1 MAIQTKVNP
10 NTIQRTYSEME
21 RLGIVETRRGQGTFI
36 AEKAEIVDELKER
49 LTREVEGF
57 VKQMKELG
65 LTKEEM
71 VEGLKHSQREVKMEI
86 KLEHVSKKYGRHTAV
101 DDVSFTLSS
110 GRIYGLI
117 GPNGSG
123 KSTTLKMMAG
133 LLFPTSGFVKVDGK
147 QATRDMVRQTAYL
160 TELDMFYP
168 DFTVKDMVNF
178 YQSQFPDFQTEQAYR
193 LLNEMQLDP
202 EKKIKK
208 LSKGNRGRLKIV
220 LALARQADVI
230 LLDEPFS
237 GLDPMVRDSIV
248 NSLVSYIDFEQ
259 QIVVIATHEIDEIET
274 LLDEVIILA
283 NGEKVAQREVED
295 IREQEGMS
303 VLQWFKSK
311 MEVC

>member
-1 MAIQTKVNP
+1 
-10 NTIQRTYSEME
+10 
-21 RLGIVETRRGQGTFI
+21 
-36 AEKAEIVDELKER
+36 
-49 LTREVEGF
+49 
-57 VKQMKELG
+57 
-65 LTKEEM
+65 
-71 VEGLKHSQREVKMEI
+71 MEI
-86 KLEHVSKKYGRHTAV
+86 NLEHVSKKYGRHIAV
-101 DDVSFTLSS
+101 NDVSITLSS

-123 KSTTLKMMAG
+123 KSTILKMMAG
-133 LLFPTSGFVKVDGK
+133 LLFPTSGFVKADEKPVM
-147 QATRDMVRQTAYL
+147 RDMVRQTAYL

-168 DFTVKDMVNF
+168 HFTVKDMVNF
-178 YQSQFPDFQTEQAYR
+178 YESQFPDFQTEQAYK

-220 LALARQADVI
+220 LALARRASVI

-283 NGEKVAQREVED
+283 NGEKVAQRDVED

>member
-1 MAIQTKVNP
+1 
-10 NTIQRTYSEME
+10 
-21 RLGIVETRRGQGTFI
+21 
-36 AEKAEIVDELKER
+36 
-49 LTREVEGF
+49 
-57 VKQMKELG
+57 
-65 LTKEEM
+65 
-71 VEGLKHSQREVKMEI
+71 MEI

-101 DDVSFTLSS
+101 NDVSIALSS

-133 LLFPTSGFVKVDGK
+133 LLFPTSGFVKVDEE
-147 QATRDMVRQTAYL
+147 QVTREMVRQTAYL

-168 DFTVKDMVNF
+168 HFTVKDMVNF
-178 YQSQFPDFQTEQAYR
+178 YQSQFPDFHTEQVYK
-193 LLNEMQLDP
+193 LLNEMQLNP

-220 LALARQADVI
+220 LALARRADVI

>member
-1 MAIQTKVNP
+1 
-10 NTIQRTYSEME
+10 
-21 RLGIVETRRGQGTFI
+21 
-36 AEKAEIVDELKER
+36 
-49 LTREVEGF
+49 
-57 VKQMKELG
+57 
-65 LTKEEM
+65 
-71 VEGLKHSQREVKMEI
+71 MEI
-86 KLEHVSKKYGRHTAV
+86 TLEHVSKKYGRQTAV
-101 DDVSFTLSS
+101 NDVSITLSS

-133 LLFPTSGFVKVDGK
+133 LLFPTSGLVKADEKPV
-147 QATRDMVRQTAYL
+147 TRDMVRQTAYL

-168 DFTVKDMVNF
+168 HFTVKDMVSF
-178 YQSQFPDFQTEQAYR
+178 YQSQFPDFQIEQAYK

-202 EKKIKK
+202 KKKIKK

-220 LALARQADVI
+220 LALARRASVI

-283 NGEKVAQREVED
+283 NGEKVEQRDVED

>member
-1 MAIQTKVNP
+1 
-10 NTIQRTYSEME
+10 
-21 RLGIVETRRGQGTFI
+21 
-36 AEKAEIVDELKER
+36 
-49 LTREVEGF
+49 
-57 VKQMKELG
+57 
-65 LTKEEM
+65 
-71 VEGLKHSQREVKMEI
+71 MEI

-101 DDVSFTLSS
+101 NDVSITLSS

-133 LLFPTSGFVKVDGK
+133 LLFPTSGFVKVDEE
-147 QATRDMVRQTAYL
+147 QVTREMVRQTAYL

-168 DFTVKDMVNF
+168 HFTVKDMVNF
-178 YQSQFPDFQTEQAYR
+178 YQSQFPDFQTEQAYK
-193 LLNEMQLDP
+193 LLNEMQLNS

-220 LALARQADVI
+220 LALARRADVI

>member
-1 MAIQTKVNP
+1 
-10 NTIQRTYSEME
+10 
-21 RLGIVETRRGQGTFI
+21 
-36 AEKAEIVDELKER
+36 
-49 LTREVEGF
+49 
-57 VKQMKELG
+57 
-65 LTKEEM
+65 
-71 VEGLKHSQREVKMEI
+71 MEI
-86 KLEHVSKKYGRHTAV
+86 TLEHVSKKYGRQTAV
-101 DDVSFTLSS
+101 NDVSITLSS

-133 LLFPTSGFVKVDGK
+133 LLFPTSGLVKADEKPV
-147 QATRDMVRQTAYL
+147 TRDMVRQTAYL

-168 DFTVKDMVNF
+168 HFTVKDMVNF
-178 YQSQFPDFQTEQAYR
+178 YQSQFPDFQTEQAYK

-202 EKKIKK
+202 KKKIKK

-220 LALARQADVI
+220 LALARRTSVI

-283 NGEKVAQREVED
+283 NGEKVAQRDVED

>member
-1 MAIQTKVNP
+1 
-10 NTIQRTYSEME
+10 
-21 RLGIVETRRGQGTFI
+21 
-36 AEKAEIVDELKER
+36 
-49 LTREVEGF
+49 
-57 VKQMKELG
+57 
-65 LTKEEM
+65 
-71 VEGLKHSQREVKMEI
+71 MEI
-86 KLEHVSKKYGRHTAV
+86 TLEHVSKKYGRHTAV
-101 DDVSFTLSS
+101 QDVSISLSS

-133 LLFPTSGFVKVDGK
+133 LLFPTSGFVKADEKPV
-147 QATRDMVRQTAYL
+147 TRDMVRQTAYL
-160 TELDMFYP
+160 TELDMFYSQ
-168 DFTVKDMVNF
+168 FTVKDMVNF
-178 YQSQFPDFQTEQAYR
+178 YQSQFPDFQIDQAYK
-193 LLNEMQLDP
+193 LLNEMQLDL

-220 LALARQADVI
+220 LALARKASVI

-274 LLDEVIILA
+274 LLDEVIVLV
-283 NGEKVAQREVED
+283 NGEKVAQRDVEE

-311 MEVC
+311 MEVY

>member
-1 MAIQTKVNP
+1 
-10 NTIQRTYSEME
+10 
-21 RLGIVETRRGQGTFI
+21 
-36 AEKAEIVDELKER
+36 
-49 LTREVEGF
+49 
-57 VKQMKELG
+57 
-65 LTKEEM
+65 
-71 VEGLKHSQREVKMEI
+71 MEI
-86 KLEHVSKKYGRHTAV
+86 NLEHVSKKYGRHIAV
-101 DDVSFTLSS
+101 NDVSITLSS

-123 KSTTLKMMAG
+123 KSTILKMMAG
-133 LLFPTSGFVKVDGK
+133 LLFPTSGFVKADEKPVM
-147 QATRDMVRQTAYL
+147 RDMVRQTAYL

-168 DFTVKDMVNF
+168 HFTVKDMVNF
-178 YQSQFPDFQTEQAYR
+178 YESQFPDFQTEQAYK

-220 LALARQADVI
+220 LALVRRASVI

-283 NGEKVAQREVED
+283 NGEKVAQRDVED

>member
-1 MAIQTKVNP
+1 
-10 NTIQRTYSEME
+10 
-21 RLGIVETRRGQGTFI
+21 
-36 AEKAEIVDELKER
+36 
-49 LTREVEGF
+49 
-57 VKQMKELG
+57 
-65 LTKEEM
+65 
-71 VEGLKHSQREVKMEI
+71 MEI

-101 DDVSFTLSS
+101 NDVSITLSS

-133 LLFPTSGFVKVDGK
+133 LLFPTSGFVKVDEE
-147 QATRDMVRQTAYL
+147 QVTREMVRQTAYL

-168 DFTVKDMVNF
+168 HFTVEDMVNF
-178 YQSQFPDFQTEQAYR
+178 YQSQFPDFQTEQAYK
-193 LLNEMQLDP
+193 LLNEMQLNP

-220 LALARQADVI
+220 LALARRADVI

>member
-1 MAIQTKVNP
+1 
-10 NTIQRTYSEME
+10 
-21 RLGIVETRRGQGTFI
+21 
-36 AEKAEIVDELKER
+36 
-49 LTREVEGF
+49 
-57 VKQMKELG
+57 
-65 LTKEEM
+65 
-71 VEGLKHSQREVKMEI
+71 MEI
-86 KLEHVSKKYGRHTAV
+86 KLEHVSKKYGRHTAIN
-101 DDVSFTLSS
+101 DVSITLSS

-133 LLFPTSGFVKVDGK
+133 LLFPTSGFVKVDEE
-147 QATRDMVRQTAYL
+147 QVTREMVRQTAYL

-168 DFTVKDMVNF
+168 HFTVKDMVNF
-178 YQSQFPDFQTEQAYR
+178 YQSQFPDFQTEQAYK
-193 LLNEMQLDP
+193 LLNEMQLNP

-220 LALARQADVI
+220 LALARRADVI

-274 LLDEVIILA
+274 LLDEVIVLA

>member
-1 MAIQTKVNP
+1 
-10 NTIQRTYSEME
+10 
-21 RLGIVETRRGQGTFI
+21 
-36 AEKAEIVDELKER
+36 
-49 LTREVEGF
+49 
-57 VKQMKELG
+57 
-65 LTKEEM
+65 
-71 VEGLKHSQREVKMEI
+71 MEI
-86 KLEHVSKKYGRHTAV
+86 TLEHVSKKYGRHTAV
-101 DDVSFTLSS
+101 NDVSITLSS

-133 LLFPTSGFVKVDGK
+133 LLFPTSGFVKVNEK
-147 QATRDMVRQTAYL
+147 PVTRDMVRQAAYL

-168 DFTVKDMVNF
+168 HFTVKDMVNF
-178 YQSQFPDFQTEQAYR
+178 YQTQFPDFQTEQAYK

-202 EKKIKK
+202 NKKIKK

-220 LALARQADVI
+220 LALARRASVI

-283 NGEKVAQREVED
+283 NGEKVEQRVVEE

>member
-1 MAIQTKVNP
+1 
-10 NTIQRTYSEME
+10 
-21 RLGIVETRRGQGTFI
+21 
-36 AEKAEIVDELKER
+36 
-49 LTREVEGF
+49 
-57 VKQMKELG
+57 
-65 LTKEEM
+65 
-71 VEGLKHSQREVKMEI
+71 MEI

-101 DDVSFTLSS
+101 NDVSITLSS

-133 LLFPTSGFVKVDGK
+133 LLFPTSGFVKVDEE
-147 QATRDMVRQTAYL
+147 QVTREMVRQTAYL

-168 DFTVKDMVNF
+168 HFTVKDMVNF
-178 YQSQFPDFQTEQAYR
+178 YQSQFPDFHTEQVYK
-193 LLNEMQLDP
+193 LLNEMQLNP

-220 LALARQADVI
+220 LALARRADVI

-259 QIVVIATHEIDEIET
+259 QIVVTATHEIDEIET

>member
-1 MAIQTKVNP
+1 
-10 NTIQRTYSEME
+10 
-21 RLGIVETRRGQGTFI
+21 
-36 AEKAEIVDELKER
+36 
-49 LTREVEGF
+49 
-57 VKQMKELG
+57 
-65 LTKEEM
+65 
-71 VEGLKHSQREVKMEI
+71 MEI

-101 DDVSFTLSS
+101 NDVPITLSS

-133 LLFPTSGFVKVDGK
+133 LLFPTSGFVKVDEE
-147 QATRDMVRQTAYL
+147 QVTREMVRQTAYL

-168 DFTVKDMVNF
+168 HFTVKDMVNF
-178 YQSQFPDFQTEQAYR
+178 YQSQFPDFHTEQVYK
-193 LLNEMQLDP
+193 LLNEMQLNP

-220 LALARQADVI
+220 LALARRADVI

>member
-1 MAIQTKVNP
+1 
-10 NTIQRTYSEME
+10 
-21 RLGIVETRRGQGTFI
+21 
-36 AEKAEIVDELKER
+36 
-49 LTREVEGF
+49 
-57 VKQMKELG
+57 
-65 LTKEEM
+65 
-71 VEGLKHSQREVKMEI
+71 MEI
-86 KLEHVSKKYGRHTAV
+86 NLEHVSKKYGRHIAV
-101 DDVSFTLSS
+101 NDVSITLSS

-133 LLFPTSGFVKVDGK
+133 LLFPTSGFVKADEKPV
-147 QATRDMVRQTAYL
+147 TREMVRQTAYL
-160 TELDMFYP
+160 TELDMFYAH
-168 DFTVKDMVNF
+168 FTVKEMVNF
-178 YQSQFPDFQTEQAYR
+178 YQSQFSDFQTEQAYK

-220 LALARQADVI
+220 LGLARRASVI

-283 NGEKVAQREVED
+283 NGEKVEQRDVED

>member
-1 MAIQTKVNP
+1 
-10 NTIQRTYSEME
+10 
-21 RLGIVETRRGQGTFI
+21 
-36 AEKAEIVDELKER
+36 
-49 LTREVEGF
+49 
-57 VKQMKELG
+57 
-65 LTKEEM
+65 
-71 VEGLKHSQREVKMEI
+71 MEI
-86 KLEHVSKKYGRHTAV
+86 TLEHVSKKYGRQTAV
-101 DDVSFTLSS
+101 NDVSITLSS

-133 LLFPTSGFVKVDGK
+133 LLFPTSGLIKADEKPV
-147 QATRDMVRQTAYL
+147 TRDMVRQTAYL

-168 DFTVKDMVNF
+168 HFTVKDMVNF
-178 YQSQFPDFQTEQAYR
+178 YQSQFPDFQIEQAYK

-202 EKKIKK
+202 KKKIKK

-220 LALARQADVI
+220 LALARRASVI

-283 NGEKVAQREVED
+283 NGEKVEQRDVED

>member
-1 MAIQTKVNP
+1 
-10 NTIQRTYSEME
+10 
-21 RLGIVETRRGQGTFI
+21 
-36 AEKAEIVDELKER
+36 
-49 LTREVEGF
+49 
-57 VKQMKELG
+57 
-65 LTKEEM
+65 
-71 VEGLKHSQREVKMEI
+71 MEI

-101 DDVSFTLSS
+101 NDVSITLSS

-133 LLFPTSGFVKVDGK
+133 LLFPTSGFVKVDEE
-147 QATRDMVRQTAYL
+147 QVTREMVRQTAYL

-168 DFTVKDMVNF
+168 HFTVKDMVNF
-178 YQSQFPDFQTEQAYR
+178 YQSQFPDFQTEQAYK
-193 LLNEMQLDP
+193 LLNEMQLNP

-220 LALARQADVI
+220 LALVRRADVI

>member
-1 MAIQTKVNP
+1 
-10 NTIQRTYSEME
+10 
-21 RLGIVETRRGQGTFI
+21 
-36 AEKAEIVDELKER
+36 
-49 LTREVEGF
+49 
-57 VKQMKELG
+57 
-65 LTKEEM
+65 
-71 VEGLKHSQREVKMEI
+71 MEI

-101 DDVSFTLSS
+101 DDVSITLSS

-133 LLFPTSGFVKVDGK
+133 LLFPTSGFVKVDEE
-147 QATRDMVRQTAYL
+147 QVTREMVRQTAYL

-168 DFTVKDMVNF
+168 HFTVKDMVNF
-178 YQSQFPDFQTEQAYR
+178 YQSQFPDFHTEQVYK
-193 LLNEMQLDP
+193 LLNEMQLNP

-220 LALARQADVI
+220 LALARRADVI

>member
-1 MAIQTKVNP
+1 
-10 NTIQRTYSEME
+10 
-21 RLGIVETRRGQGTFI
+21 
-36 AEKAEIVDELKER
+36 
-49 LTREVEGF
+49 
-57 VKQMKELG
+57 
-65 LTKEEM
+65 
-71 VEGLKHSQREVKMEI
+71 MEI
-86 KLEHVSKKYGRHTAV
+86 NLEHVSKKYGRHTAIN
-101 DDVSFTLSS
+101 DVSITLSS

-133 LLFPTSGFVKVDGK
+133 LLFPTTGFVKADEKPV
-147 QATRDMVRQTAYL
+147 TRDMVRQTAYL

-168 DFTVKDMVNF
+168 HFTVKDMLNF
-178 YQSQFPDFQTEQAYR
+178 YQSQFSDFQTEQAYK

-220 LALARQADVI
+220 LSLARRASVI

-283 NGEKVAQREVED
+283 NGEKVEQRDVED

>member
-1 MAIQTKVNP
+1 
-10 NTIQRTYSEME
+10 
-21 RLGIVETRRGQGTFI
+21 
-36 AEKAEIVDELKER
+36 
-49 LTREVEGF
+49 
-57 VKQMKELG
+57 
-65 LTKEEM
+65 
-71 VEGLKHSQREVKMEI
+71 MEI
-86 KLEHVSKKYGRHTAV
+86 TLEHVSKKYGRQTAV
-101 DDVSFTLSS
+101 NDVSITLSS

-133 LLFPTSGFVKVDGK
+133 LLFPTSGFVRVNEKPV
-147 QATRDMVRQTAYL
+147 TRDMVRQAAYL

-168 DFTVKDMVNF
+168 HFTVKDMVNF
-178 YQSQFPDFQTEQAYR
+178 YQSQFPDFQTEQAYK

-220 LALARQADVI
+220 LALARRASVI

-283 NGEKVAQREVED
+283 NGEKVEQRVVEE
-295 IREQEGMS
+295 IREREGMS

>member
-1 MAIQTKVNP
+1 
-10 NTIQRTYSEME
+10 
-21 RLGIVETRRGQGTFI
+21 
-36 AEKAEIVDELKER
+36 
-49 LTREVEGF
+49 
-57 VKQMKELG
+57 
-65 LTKEEM
+65 
-71 VEGLKHSQREVKMEI
+71 MEI

-101 DDVSFTLSS
+101 NDVSITLSS

-133 LLFPTSGFVKVDGK
+133 LLFPTSGLVKVDEE
-147 QATRDMVRQTAYL
+147 QVTREMVRQTAYL

-168 DFTVKDMVNF
+168 HFTVKDMVNF
-178 YQSQFPDFQTEQAYR
+178 YQSQFPDFQTEQAYK
-193 LLNEMQLDP
+193 LLNEMQLNP

-220 LALARQADVI
+220 LALARRADVI
-230 LLDEPFS
+230 VLDEPFS

>member
-1 MAIQTKVNP
+1 
-10 NTIQRTYSEME
+10 
-21 RLGIVETRRGQGTFI
+21 
-36 AEKAEIVDELKER
+36 
-49 LTREVEGF
+49 
-57 VKQMKELG
+57 
-65 LTKEEM
+65 
-71 VEGLKHSQREVKMEI
+71 MEI

-101 DDVSFTLSS
+101 NDVSITLSS

-133 LLFPTSGFVKVDGK
+133 LLFPTSGFVKVDEE
-147 QATRDMVRQTAYL
+147 QVTREMVRQTAYL

-168 DFTVKDMVNF
+168 HFTVKDMVKF
-178 YQSQFPDFQTEQAYR
+178 YQSQFPDFQTEQAYK
-193 LLNEMQLDP
+193 LLNEMQLNP

-220 LALARQADVI
+220 LALARRADVI
-230 LLDEPFS
+230 VLDEPFS